1 LVYQKFKI
9 AVFTKNQKYL
19 SKI

>member
-9 AVFTKNQKYL
+9 AVFTKNQK
-19 SKI
+19 